1 MGGPGRL
8 ICISDVAQV
17 SCGVIGSV
25 MRRAGEY
32 MAKAWRRL
40 VDKAV
45 VIILVGLLVVL
56 FGLFL
61 AVMFCEGAESCISEL
76 LGLEEKH
83 EVLKFLGI
91 GMGGILLALQ
101 AFASHKRA
109 KAMEDTANAQV
120 EATKQQAKA
129 NENTEQGRRQ
139 ERLKNAIEH
148 LGNSSD
154 SVRLGGAYELFHLA
168 EDTPKLRQTV
178 LDILCA
184 HIRRTT
190 GEEKYRQKHK
200 NKPSEEIQSLLTLL
214 FVQEYHVFEGLQI
227 NLEHSFLNGAHLDE
241 AHLEKAALTQVQ
253 LQGAHLSWARLQ
265 GAELSRAQL
274 QKARLGCAQL
284 QGVNLRRAHLQG
296 AHLSSAELQRANLE
310 RVQIQGADMA
320 GAELQWANLRRAH
333 LQGAYL
339 LMAQLQGANLS
350 EAQLQGAR
358 LPSTQLQEA
367 MLSKTKME
375 GVLWEM
381 SLGLPFEEDVRR
393 QVGKDADTSGVIF
406 EGGLSQE
413 DLDSSCK
420 YLPEEQA
427 KAGQERLYPHVG
439 KPASYKL
446 PKYSE
451 VTTGSYTAEEAEQWI
466 AEYNEAMSE
475 APQADAD

>member
-32 MAKAWRRL
+32 MAKAWRWL

-296 AHLSSAELQRANLE
+296 A
-310 RVQIQGADMA
+310 
-320 GAELQWANLRRAH
+320 
-333 LQGAYL
+333 YF

>member
-25 MRRAGEY
+25 MRRVREY
-32 MAKAWRRL
+32 ISKAWRRL

-296 AHLSSAELQRANLE
+296 A
-310 RVQIQGADMA
+310 
-320 GAELQWANLRRAH
+320 
-333 LQGAYL
+333 YL

>member
-32 MAKAWRRL
+32 MAKAWRWL

-296 AHLSSAELQRANLE
+296 A
-310 RVQIQGADMA
+310 
-320 GAELQWANLRRAH
+320 
-333 LQGAYL
+333 YL